1 MRRVSAW
8 IDARAVPLIVT
19 MVCAV
24 AGAAYSFFWL
34 VAARHG
40 WQSYS
45 DLWNSAGLALGI
57 GHGHFASVYSPSSYL
72 DSPPGLEFL
81 LAPVMV
87 VGHALGLGTTA
98 AQSSTKVFGVLV
110 AAVATAYG
118 CTVLFALD
126 AVARRW
132 EYSDARRVALA
143 VLSGLGVVSAAVFWG
158 HPEDCIA
165 LALVLWAALAVEQKG
180 AGGLRRAGWLLGIAV
195 ACQPLALL
203 AVAPIV
209 ARARWRDVW
218 SVAWRLVVPS
228 ALVLFPELVA
238 APARALHAVVD
249 QPFYP
254 PAEST
259 TPFSHLARYL
269 GQGMYSGGTLRLV
282 VTVVAIVVGWVACR
296 RRYDLPFVLYVM
308 AIAFTLRVV
317 FESELLGFYFF
328 PVVALCLLL
337 SLRSG
342 WARFD
347 VCAAVSLLNLA
358 LGNRREHYIALW
370 WPAMMATVLVLLVLA
385 YTALPAGNASADMR
399 RLARRRRSSNWV
411 TISHVRLLD
420 AQAPRTVAS

>member
-1 MRRVSAW
+1 MATS
-8 IDARAVPLIVT
+8 P
-19 MVCAV
+19 
-24 AGAAYSFFWL
+24 
-34 VAARHG
+34 
-40 WQSYS
+40 
-45 DLWNSAGLALGI
+45 
-57 GHGHFASVYSPSSYL
+57 SVYAPSSYL

-87 VGHALGLGTTA
+87 VGHALGLGTTE
-98 AQSSTKVFGVLV
+98 AQSSTKVFGLLL
-110 AAVATAYG
+110 AAVATALA

-126 AVARRW
+126 AVARQW
-132 EYSDARRVALA
+132 EYSDARRLALA
-143 VLSGLGVVSAAVFWG
+143 VLAGLGVVSAAVFWG

-165 LALVLWAALAVEQKG
+165 LAFVLWAALAVERRG
-180 AGGLRRAGWLLGIAV
+180 DAGLRRAGWLLGVAV

-228 ALVLFPELVA
+228 ALVLLPELAA
-238 APARALHAVVD
+238 APARALHAVID
-249 QPFYP
+249 QPFL
-254 PAEST
+254 PAKESA

-269 GQGMYSGGTLRLV
+269 GDGMYSGGTLRLV
-282 VTVVAIVVGWVACR
+282 ATVAAVVVGAVACR
-296 RRYDLPFVLYVM
+296 RRHDLPFVLFVM

-328 PVVALCLLL
+328 PVIALCLLL

-342 WARFD
+342 WTRFN

-358 LGNRREHYIALW
+358 LGNRREHDIALW

-385 YTALPAGNASADMR
+385 YASLPAGNAGGADVR
-399 RLARRRRSSNWV
+399 RLARRRGQSNWV

-420 AQAPRTVAS
+420 APLSQPIAP